1 MTDTVTNWREI
12 TGLAAQQAAQLS
24 ADVSQTED
32 DLLDIAKT
40 MAERNQLQTTLA
52 HITAPVARVGAW
64 YHDGETI
71 TRTIWGSETVLETV
85 TARIAGEQDSSG
97 TITAWIEVVENAGSD
112 GAGMNAGQARELAAA
127 LITAADELDRLDG
140 TAPPFV

>member
-1 MTDTVTNWREI
+1 MTMTTWRTVT
-12 TGLAAQQAAQLS
+12 GLTADQTAQLS
-24 ADVSQTED
+24 ADTIQTD
-32 DLLDIAKT
+32 ADLLEIAQT
-40 MAERNQLQTTLA
+40 MAERNHLQTTLT
-52 HITAPVARVGAW
+52 HITAPTARAGAW
-64 YHDGETI
+64 YDDGETI
-71 TRTIWGSETVLETV
+71 TRTIWGTETVLDTI

-97 TITAWIEVVENAGSD
+97 TITAWIEVVENAGHD